1 VLSAFLSTT
10 TSLFLTT
17 AVHVA
22 PLLIGLFFAGRGV
35 VSIALN
41 LGVGSMSDRLPDRR
55 LLVVIAGAG
64 GAAGGVCFA
73 VLRDYVA
80 VLLSGVVCFSIV
92 ALGFS
97 QLFAYANEFA
107 HARGRPVTM
116 FTSLLRAVFTAAW
129 VIAPPAGFYLLTRYG
144 FGPLYLAVGCLSLLM
159 AALGWGLRPL
169 TAATR
174 PAPAPQGGQPR
185 GHHAPFAAFSALPAR
200 TWLLLGAVVALGVV
214 NQMYAIDVPL
224 YVTRTLHLDAQ
235 LVGWMAGLGAALE
248 IPVIIVAARL
258 AGRFGKLRLVVA
270 SAVGAIVFFCLLPL
284 ATSAVPLLALQVLN
298 AAWTA
303 VSLSIPMVM
312 VQDEAPSG
320 VGSASALYSS
330 AFMSAVVLAGAIT
343 GVVAAAVGFG
353 NVFWVCAALAAVA
366 AGLLLARAWSCCSVT
381 IREWRLSGSAA
392 RLRNTAVPNKCTPPV
407 PSPGGVRPGGRTPP
421 YIPSSPISRRCRS
434 YSSCVIVP
442 CRRWTC
448 RILSRDSR
456 KPGGAAAGDAAPGG
470 ASRRNSGGV
479 GQLPYCGGRVRSR
492 IHAVSLLS
500 LLVAGPTTN
509 TSCPTCS
516 CIPRGTET
524 DTDSMWGGVRP

>member
-1 VLSAFLSTT
+1 MAGSPETVLRSPARHRSRLADSSVVREAAPLAGAIGAYGVLSAFLSTT

-64 GAAGGVCFA
+64 GAVGGVCFA

-107 HARGRPVTM
+107 HARGRPITM

-129 VIAPPAGFYLLTRYG
+129 VIAPPAGFFLLTRYG

-174 PAPAPQGGQPR
+174 PPLTPQGDQPR
-185 GHHAPFAAFSALPAR
+185 GHHAPFGAFSALPAR

-235 LVGWMAGLGAALE
+235 LVGWMAGLGAGLE

-258 AGRFGKLRLVVA
+258 AGRFGKLRLVIA

-320 VGSASALYSS
+320 AGSASALYSS

-343 GVVAAAVGFG
+343 GVVAAAMGFG
-353 NVFWVCAALAAVA
+353 NVFWVCAAIAA
-366 AGLLLARAWSCCSVT
+366 AGVSLLLARARNCFSVT
-381 IREWRLSGSAA
+381 VHEGRSSGSAV
-392 RLRNTAVPNKCTPPV
+392 RLRNTAH
-407 PSPGGVRPGGRTPP
+407 S
-421 YIPSSPISRRCRS
+421 
-434 YSSCVIVP
+434 
-442 CRRWTC
+442 
-448 RILSRDSR
+448 
-456 KPGGAAAGDAAPGG
+456 
-470 ASRRNSGGV
+470 
-479 GQLPYCGGRVRSR
+479 
-492 IHAVSLLS
+492 
-500 LLVAGPTTN
+500 
-509 TSCPTCS
+509 
-516 CIPRGTET
+516 E
-524 DTDSMWGGVRP
+524 